1 LEKARRYFAL
11 AGAILGGTAGYY
23 LRIPL
28 EGILRREFQIY
39 ESAGLIVFVAAIFAV
54 AFFFLGPPIAR
65 LTVSG
70 LDWIEKKVVG
80 ASLQDIVVGAG
91 GLIVGLIIANLLTPS
106 LFRIPIVGPFLP
118 TIALIVLGYIG
129 IAVARSKK
137 EDLVALSPIRLR
149 QVVRSSRARQ
159 AEKKGGGELPFGT
172 SAPKLLDTS
181 TIIDGRVMDICRSG
195 FIEGKLIIPNFVLD
209 ELRRIADSSDNLK
222 RNKGRRGLD
231 TLNRLQKDVHMDV
244 VTWDWP
250 TEQGEDV
257 DALLLRVAKATGAVV
272 MTTDFNLAKVAELQQ
287 VGVLNINQLANAL
300 KLMVAPGDELMVEI
314 HREGKQPNQGIGY
327 LDDGT
332 MVVVEQGRRFQ
343 NQTIMVEVTNV
354 HSTPAGRMVFARPKY
369 MDKAANQGE

>member
-1 LEKARRYFAL
+1 MEKARRYFAL
-11 AGAILGGTAGYY
+11 AGAVLGGIAAFY
-23 LRIPL
+23 LVSPL
-28 EGILRREFQIY
+28 KELLKREFQIY
-39 ESAGLIVFVAAIFAV
+39 ESAGLIVFLSAVFAV
-54 AFFFLGPPIAR
+54 AFFFLGPPMAKLAI
-65 LTVSG
+65 SG
-70 LDWIEKKVVG
+70 IEWIEKKVVG

-91 GLIVGLIIANLLTPS
+91 GLIVGLIIANLLAPS
-106 LFRIPIVGPFLP
+106 LASFPLVGRFLP
-118 TIALIVLGYIG
+118 TIALILLGYIG

-137 EDLVALSPIRLR
+137 EDLVALSPARLR
-149 QVVRSSRARQ
+149 QVVRSSRGRQ
-159 AEKKGGGELPFGT
+159 PERKGGDLPFGS

-181 TIIDGRVMDICRSG
+181 TIIDGRVIDICRSG
-195 FIEGKLIIPNFVLD
+195 FIEGKLIVPNFVLD

-231 TLNRLQKDVHMDV
+231 TLNRLQKDVQVEVM
-244 VTWDWP
+244 TWEWP
-250 TEQGEDV
+250 SEPGEDV
-257 DALLLRVAKATGAVV
+257 DSLLLRHAKATGAVV

-314 HREGKQPNQGIGY
+314 HREGKQPNQGVGY

-332 MVVVEQGRRFQ
+332 MVVVEQGRRYQ

-369 MDKAANQGE
+369 LDKAVNQSE

>member
-1 LEKARRYFAL
+1 MEKARRYFAF
-11 AGAILGGTAGYY
+11 AGAIIGGTAAFY
-23 LRIPL
+23 LVEPL
-28 EGILRREFQIY
+28 STLLKREFQIW
-39 ESAGLIVFVAAIFAV
+39 ESAGLIVFVSAVFAV
-54 AFFFLGPPIAR
+54 LFFFLGPPMSR

-70 LDWIEKKVVG
+70 LELIEKKVVG
-80 ASLQDIVVGAG
+80 ASLQDIVVGVG
-91 GLIVGLIIANLLTPS
+91 GLIIGLIIANLLAPS
-106 LFRIPIVGPFLP
+106 LEMIPLVGKFLP
-118 TIALIVLGYIG
+118 TIALVVLGYIG

-137 EDLVALSPIRLR
+137 DDLMALSPARLR
-149 QVVRSSRARQ
+149 QVVRSSRGKQQER
-159 AEKKGGGELPFGT
+159 KSGELPFGS

-181 TIIDGRVMDICRSG
+181 TIIDGRVIDICRSG

-231 TLNRLQKDVHMDV
+231 TLNRLQKDVHTEV
-244 VTWDWP
+244 LTWDWP
-250 TEQGEDV
+250 TEPGDDV
-257 DALLLRVAKATGAVV
+257 DAHLLRIAKSTGAVV

-332 MVVVEQGRRFQ
+332 MVVVEQGRRFI

-369 MDKAANQGE
+369 LDKVVNQGE